1 MNFNI
6 MRGLGMIITLI
17 GGIMYA
23 VKIYK
28 NDDNR
33 LSSPLKNGITYMYI
47 GITIILLSFILN
59 E

>member
-1 MNFNI
+1 
-6 MRGLGMIITLI
+6 MIITLI